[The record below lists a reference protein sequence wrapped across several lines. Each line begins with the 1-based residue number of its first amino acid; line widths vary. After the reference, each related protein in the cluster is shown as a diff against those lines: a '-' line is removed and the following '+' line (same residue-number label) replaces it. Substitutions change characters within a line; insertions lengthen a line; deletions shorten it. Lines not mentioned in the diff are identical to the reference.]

1 MRRPLHELIEGV
13 PLASP
18 LPTGWGALLIG
29 GLNYDSRKVE
39 AGDLFFAFPGSRA
52 DGRTFA
58 AAALERGAVAVVSES
73 PAPAGFPAP
82 WIQAAHGRQ
91 ALARMA
97 RRWFD
102 SPDEHLTLT
111 GITGTNGKTTISL
124 LIDHILRHAGYR
136 TGLVGTIGYHVLGEA
151 REAVNTT
158 PESLDLL
165 RLLAE
170 VRAGGGSHVT
180 MEVSSHALELGR
192 VHGIRF
198 SSVVFSNL
206 TRDHLD
212 FHGGMEEYFAAKQ
225 KLFHGA
231 GGPPP
236 QHAVINADDPWARR
250 LDPPP
255 ATRVIRYGIDHAA
268 DLRASKLEM
277 DFSGLRFDLDWG
289 GGRLRLESPLS
300 GRFNAANLLAAFG
313 AALSYGLEPAAIAS
327 ALRTAPPVPGRF
339 EKVDEGQPFLVVV
352 DYAHTDDALRNLI
365 QAARALNPKRVIT
378 LFGCGGDRDRTKRP
392 LMAQAAAEM
401 SDYVILTSDNP
412 RSEDPLRIIND
423 ALVGLRRTDTP
434 HRIEPDRA
442 RAIAAALKEAGP
454 GDAVLI
460 AGKGHETYQILGTGT
475 IQFDDRETARGLL
488 REFGYKRREDPA

>member
-29 GLNYDSRKVE
+29 GLSYDSRKVE
-39 AGDLFFAFPGSRA
+39 AGDLFFAFPGSKA

-82 WIQAAHGRQ
+82 WIHAAHGRQ
-91 ALARMA
+91 ALARIA

-102 SPDEHLTLT
+102 SPDEHLSLT

-124 LIDHILRHAGYR
+124 LVDHILRRAGFR
-136 TGLVGTIGYHVLGEA
+136 TGVVGTISYHVLGEA

-212 FHGGMEEYFAAKQ
+212 FHDGMEEYFAAKR

-236 QHAVINADDPWARR
+236 QHAVINADDAWAQR

-255 ATRVIRYGIDHAA
+255 ATRVIRYGIDRAA

-289 GGRLRLESPLS
+289 GGRWRVESPLS

-313 AALSYGLEPAAIAS
+313 AALSLGLEPAAIAS

>member
-39 AGDLFFAFPGSRA
+39 AGDLFFAFPGSKA

-82 WIQAAHGRQ
+82 WIHAAHGRQ
-91 ALARMA
+91 ALARIA

-102 SPDEHLTLT
+102 SPDEHLSLT

-124 LIDHILRHAGYR
+124 LVDHILRRAGFR
-136 TGLVGTIGYHVLGEA
+136 TGVVGTIGYHVLGEA
-151 REAVNTT
+151 RESVNTT

-212 FHGGMEEYFAAKQ
+212 FHGGMEEYFAAKR

-236 QHAVINADDPWARR
+236 QHAVINADDPWAQR

-255 ATRVIRYGIDHAA
+255 ATRVIRYGIDRAA
-268 DLRASKLEM
+268 DLRASRLEL
-277 DFSGLRFDLDWG
+277 DFSGLRFDLEWG
-289 GGRLRLESPLS
+289 GGRWRVESPLS

-313 AALSYGLEPAAIAS
+313 TALSYGLEPAAIAS

-365 QAARALNPKRVIT
+365 QAARALNPKRVVT

>member
-39 AGDLFFAFPGSRA
+39 AGDLFFAFPGSKA

-82 WIQAAHGRQ
+82 WIHAAHGRQ
-91 ALARMA
+91 ALARIA

-102 SPDEHLTLT
+102 SPDEHLSLT

-124 LIDHILRHAGYR
+124 LVDHILRRAGFR
-136 TGLVGTIGYHVLGEA
+136 TGVVGTIGYHVLGEA

-212 FHGGMEEYFAAKQ
+212 FHGGMEEYFAAKR

-236 QHAVINADDPWARR
+236 QHAVINADDPWAQR

-255 ATRVIRYGIDHAA
+255 ATRVIRYGIDRAA
-268 DLRASKLEM
+268 DLRASRLEL
-277 DFSGLRFDLDWG
+277 DFSGLRFDLEWG
-289 GGRLRLESPLS
+289 GGRWRVESPLS

-313 AALSYGLEPAAIAS
+313 TALSYGLEPAAIAS

-365 QAARALNPKRVIT
+365 QAARALNPKRVVT

-475 IQFDDRETARGLL
+475 IQLDDRETARGLL

>member
-29 GLNYDSRKVE
+29 GLSYDSRKVE
-39 AGDLFFAFPGSRA
+39 AGDLFFAFPGSKA

-82 WIQAAHGRQ
+82 WIHAAHGRQ
-91 ALARMA
+91 ALARIA

-102 SPDEHLTLT
+102 SPDEHLSLT
-111 GITGTNGKTTISL
+111 GVTGTNGKTTISL
-124 LIDHILRHAGYR
+124 LVDHILRRAGFR
-136 TGLVGTIGYHVLGEA
+136 TGVVGTIGYHVLGEA

-212 FHGGMEEYFAAKQ
+212 FHGGMEEYFAAKR

-236 QHAVINADDPWARR
+236 QHAVINADDPWAQR

-255 ATRVIRYGIDHAA
+255 ATRVIRYGIDRAA
-268 DLRASKLEM
+268 DLRASRLEL
-277 DFSGLRFDLDWG
+277 DFSGLRFDLEWG
-289 GGRLRLESPLS
+289 GGRWRVESPLS
-300 GRFNAANLLAAFG
+300 GRFNASNLLAAFG
-313 AALSYGLEPAAIAS
+313 TALSYGLEPAAIAS

-365 QAARALNPKRVIT
+365 QAARALNPKRVVT

-434 HRIEPDRA
+434 HRIETDRA

-488 REFGYKRREDPA
+488 REFGYNRREDPA